1 MLLYE
6 SPSNGSGMAH
16 VYVKEQQGFTVM
28 IYPNL
33 KAIDNAFCRGGTH
46 SQSLLEINQSMQ
58 LLYSAI
64 LTAVASEWQVIRQ
77 IMIICN
83 T

>member
-1 MLLYE
+1 
-6 SPSNGSGMAH
+6 MAY
-16 VYVKEQQGFTVM
+16 VYVKEQRGFTVM

-33 KAIDNAFCRGGTH
+33 KAINNAFCRGGTH

-58 LLYSAI
+58 LVYSAI
-64 LTAVASEWQVIRQ
+64 ITAVASEWQVIRQ
-77 IMIICN
+77 IMNIRN

>member
-1 MLLYE
+1 
-6 SPSNGSGMAH
+6 MARVH
-16 VYVKEQQGFTVM
+16 VKEQRGFTVM
-28 IYPNL
+28 IYPDL

-64 LTAVASEWQVIRQ
+64 IPAVASEWQVIRQ
-77 IMIICN
+77 IMIIFSTCGLIDFSDGR
-83 T
+83 